1 MPVPAPG
8 TARDVAPPADAPA
21 APVPASQPQAVGAS
35 APALVPLLGISAGA
49 FLAFIAVV
57 LAALAAAAAAK
68 CQGAAAAA
76 TAPDADVGAAV
87 TAAEGDTAGAAPGTV
102 AVALPA
108 ARLAATQAPVMAIEK
123 VALDRKAR
131 VVGNRRRV
139 APRSRYTLCLL
150 ERLVRLREV
159 TALTDLQRLMK
170 STVQQENGNT
180 ETGGGAGEPQEERDD
195 DEDGVCSN
203 TRGGGP
209 RARVRCW
216 EGRLLWVLVL
226 MGAAILVLVS
236 ARHQEF
242 EPMLGYP
249 GEGPSSVGRK
259 EARAQE
265 QKLQALEQQEP
276 VVLEDVDTDDEWVD
290 DMDSTSKSGMDTEA
304 GAWQGDEMDRTG
316 GENSTIGT
324 VGFFNVDGLQ
334 VDGTAMEELALEVE
348 RTNCMIMGVCDHRS
362 DYVNVRSRVQRAF
375 DSRFAARPGEQ
386 ANWRKGKLRYAHSC
400 TKNTRRLPNVG
411 ECTLAVLPA
420 LSNRAGKAIR
430 DCRGWGRYSGTV
442 LVGKKVDGARR
453 DIAVITVYAACT
465 DSSGGGKWQLEQAAE
480 LDIAAV
486 HKKSAIAMLQHDLS
500 QLITKELADCHIMIG
515 GDWNQRHN
523 SKSTKKQKQWGEFQ
537 TWMKKHSL
545 ADVMTELH
553 GEESKKYYSYQ
564 NVARRDPAT
573 GRTRMHRSKVDH
585 CLVSRALLDC
595 NAVLAAGIS
604 ARAGVGNSLH
614 FAIYVELD
622 FGCAL
627 GIERTNADAADIVDM
642 EPRMPYIRN
651 VQRRAKYSKAIMD
664 GLNQLAVP
672 DKTVATRALVQAYMR
687 ARDKA
692 VVMHGKNAGRV
703 HGCERRVQMA
713 DGQWVDRLTG
723 KPWMAAYVDEES
735 A

>member
-1 MPVPAPG
+1 MSLSSPPV
-8 TARDVAPPADAPA
+8 TLH
-21 APVPASQPQAVGAS
+21 Q
-35 APALVPLLGISAGA
+35 
-49 FLAFIAVV
+49 
-57 LAALAAAAAAK
+57 AAADGSA
-68 CQGAAAAA
+68 
-76 TAPDADVGAAV
+76 
-87 TAAEGDTAGAAPGTV
+87 
-102 AVALPA
+102 
-108 ARLAATQAPVMAIEK
+108 
-123 VALDRKAR
+123 
-131 VVGNRRRV
+131 
-139 APRSRYTLCLL
+139 SR
-150 ERLVRLREV
+150 
-159 TALTDLQRLMK
+159 
-170 STVQQENGNT
+170 
-180 ETGGGAGEPQEERDD
+180 
-195 DEDGVCSN
+195 
-203 TRGGGP
+203 
-209 RARVRCW
+209 
-216 EGRLLWVLVL
+216 
-226 MGAAILVLVS
+226 
-236 ARHQEF
+236 
-242 EPMLGYP
+242 
-249 GEGPSSVGRK
+249 SVGRK

-348 RTNCMIMGVCDHRS
+348 RTNCMIIGVCAHRS

-430 DCRGWGRYSGTV
+430 DCRGWGRYSGTI

-500 QLITKELADCHIMIG
+500 QLITKELAGCHIMIG

-523 SKSTKKQKQWGEFQ
+523 SKSAKKQRQWRQFQ
-537 TWMKKHSL
+537 AWMKKHSL

-564 NVARRDPAT
+564 NVARRDPQT
-573 GRTRMHRSKVDH
+573 GRARMHRSKVDH

-651 VQRRAKYSKAIMD
+651 VKRRAQYSKTIMD
-664 GLNQLAVP
+664 GLSLKVF
-672 DKTVATRALVQAYMR
+672 QAQSQKQYPPR
-687 ARDKA
+687 F
-692 VVMHGKNAGRV
+692 
-703 HGCERRVQMA
+703 
-713 DGQWVDRLTG
+713 
-723 KPWMAAYVDEES
+723 
-735 A
+735 